1 MNIIKLIYIS
11 VRIFDIPFIVLFVIN
26 IIGYRGKKLI
36 IEEKQF
42 NSNDFDIK
50 NVQIDLNIKSNDQ
63 TN

>member
-11 VRIFDIPFIVLFVIN
+11 VRIFDIPFIVPFVIN

>member
-50 NVQIDLNIKSNDQ
+50 NVQINLNIKSNDQ